1 MGGTIAML
9 LEEGDEASPHVE
21 RATNLAA
28 RRDATLHAVY
38 VIDAWRFGEYSVYGW
53 EELTREIHEEKSEE
67 MLAAVRERC
76 EERGVDFQASVEEGK
91 PLETILDFA
100 RANDVDRLVCP
111 RPRGEGRRINA
122 PKTLQQLYEES
133 PVPLEVV

>member
-1 MGGTIAML
+1 MGGMIGTL
-9 LEEGDEASPHVE
+9 LEEGDETSPHIE
-21 RATNLAA
+21 RAINLAA
-28 RRDATLHAVY
+28 RRGATLHAVY

-53 EELTREIHEEKSEE
+53 EELTREIHAEKSEE

-91 PLETILDFA
+91 PLETILEFA
-100 RANDVDRLVCP
+100 RAHDVDRLVCH
-111 RPRGEGRRINA
+111 RPRGEGRRVNT
-122 PKTLQQLYEES
+122 PKTLQKLYEES